1 MADESQNRLTDSASG
16 RNVIDLAREEMAR
29 LKTEIAYL
37 NGRLETHPKLS
48 EELNGRVRALAK
60 TRGVTF
66 ESMLDEVVR
75 QGLRPWEKLWS
86 GEAPEAPSPGK
97 PARPTGG

>member
-1 MADESQNRLTDSASG
+1 MVEESGQHRLTDSAFG
-16 RNVIDLAREEMAR
+16 RNVVDLAREEMAR

-37 NGRLETHPKLS
+37 TGRLETHPKLS
-48 EELNGRVRALAK
+48 EDLNERVRNLAK

-66 ESMLDEVVR
+66 EVMLDEVVR

-86 GEAPEAPSPGK
+86 GEAESPPK
-97 PARPTGG
+97 SPRPASR

>member
-1 MADESQNRLTDSASG
+1 MPIDSHSRLTDSAFG

-48 EELNGRVRALAK
+48 EELNERVRALAK

-66 ESMLDEVVR
+66 EAMLDEVVR

-86 GEAPEAPSPGK
+86 SDIMPAFKPPE
-97 PARPTGG
+97 T

>member
-1 MADESQNRLTDSASG
+1 MVEEAQGRLTDSAFG
-16 RNVIDLAREEMAR
+16 RNVIDLAREEMLR

-48 EELNGRVRALAK
+48 EDLNERVRALAR

-66 ESMLDEVVR
+66 EAMMDEVVR

-86 GEAPEAPSPGK
+86 SDAVPAAK
-97 PARPTGG
+97 PPRPAG